1 MAAATARNCRV
12 RTPQRIRLRLNY
24 PKGQGRSEGGFRLYI
39 DRKEQHETYFSQ
51 WNSLRGDDSDRCYI
65 YTRNSGEQYAL
76 ARGDHEAWRRS
87 LVHR

>member
-51 WNSLRGDDSDRCYI
+51 WNSLWSHAGVGCRIC
-65 YTRNSGEQYAL
+65 TRNSGEQYAL
-76 ARGDHEAWRRS
+76 ARRGRETRRRN
-87 LVHR
+87 LVLR